1 MQKCAA
7 YIKSRLNFV
16 KEYDIMLNIATKG
29 GELMYRYKIE
39 ELKKWKES
47 PTRKPMII
55 RGARQVGKTWL
66 MKEFGKEF
74 YEKCAYINFDD
85 NSRMN
90 KLFEEDFD
98 LDRIIQGLKIESGVN
113 IEPEN
118 TLIIFDEIQETPKAL
133 KALKYFCENAREYH
147 IISAGSLLGVAI
159 HEGTSFPVGKVDF
172 MDLTPLSFFEFLEA
186 LGENELLK
194 LLKNNDFPMIE
205 VFDTKIKEYLKL
217 YYYVGG
223 MPEVVNAYA
232 TNKDLKEVRKI
243 QKELLAAYE
252 QDFSKHAPSNIV
264 PRIRQLWNNI
274 PTQLA
279 KENKKFIYGLIK
291 EGARAREYE
300 IALSWLI
307 DCGIVYQMNRV
318 NNCKVPLSAYQDFN
332 AFKLYLL
339 DVGLLAAMAEIDEKT
354 LLDGNEIFVEFK
366 GSLTEQYVLCQLKQ
380 CTDLNVFYWTADTGT
395 AEIDFITQIR
405 GKNVPIEVKASE
417 NLQAKS
423 LKTFVQKYNTE
434 INVRTSMSNYRKEDW
449 LINVPL
455 YSIGN
460 IEEITKM

>member
-1 MQKCAA
+1 
-7 YIKSRLNFV
+7 
-16 KEYDIMLNIATKG
+16 
-29 GELMYRYKIE
+29 MYRYKIE

-205 VFDTKIKEYLKL
+205 VFNTKIKEYLKL

>member
-1 MQKCAA
+1 
-7 YIKSRLNFV
+7 
-16 KEYDIMLNIATKG
+16 
-29 GELMYRYKIE
+29 MYRNKMI

-47 PTRKPMII
+47 SNRKPLII

-66 MKEFGKEF
+66 MKEFGKQ
-74 YEKCAYINFDD
+74 YYKKCAYINFDD
-85 NSRMN
+85 NTRMN

-113 IEPEN
+113 IEPED
-118 TLIIFDEIQETPKAL
+118 TLIILDEIQETPKAL
-133 KALKYFCENAREYH
+133 KALKYFCENANDYH

-172 MDLTPLSFFEFLEA
+172 LDLTPLNFFEFIEA
-186 LGENELLK
+186 IGETELLQ
-194 LLKNNDFPMIE
+194 LLKNNDFEMIN
-205 VFDTKIKEYLKL
+205 VFSTKLKEYLKL
-217 YYYVGG
+217 YYYIGG
-223 MPEVVNAYA
+223 MPEAVSLYVQ
-232 TNKDLKEVRKI
+232 NKDLLEVRKI
-243 QKELLAAYE
+243 QKRLLDAYE

-279 KENKKFIYGLIK
+279 KENKKFIYGLVRQ
-291 EGARAREYE
+291 GARAREYE

-307 DCGIVYQMNRV
+307 DCGLIYQVNRV

-339 DVGLLAAMAEIDEKT
+339 DVGLLSAMAGVDAKT
-354 LLDGNEIFVEFK
+354 LLEGNEIFEEFK
-366 GSLTEQYVLCQLKQ
+366 GSLTESYVLCQLKQ
-380 CTDLNVFYWTADTGT
+380 CTELNIFYWSSNTGV
-395 AEIDFITQIR
+395 AEVDFITQI
-405 GKNVPIEVKASE
+405 GKNNVPIEVKASE

-423 LKTFVQKYNTE
+423 LKSFVQKYDTK
-434 INVRTSMSNYRKEDW
+434 INIRTSMSNYREDDW
-449 LINVPL
+449 VINIPL

-460 IEEITKM
+460 IENII

>member
-1 MQKCAA
+1 
-7 YIKSRLNFV
+7 
-16 KEYDIMLNIATKG
+16 
-29 GELMYRYKIE
+29 MYREKIE
-39 ELKKWKES
+39 ELKKWKNSE
-47 PTRKPMII
+47 TRKPLII

-66 MKEFGKEF
+66 MKEFGEK
-74 YEKCAYINFDD
+74 YYQKCAYINFDD

-98 LDRIIQGLKIESGVN
+98 IDRIIQGLKIESGVK
-113 IEPEN
+113 IEAEN
-118 TLIIFDEIQETPKAL
+118 TLIILDEIQETPKAL

-172 MDLTPLSFFEFLEA
+172 LDLTPLSFFEFLEA

-194 LLKNNDFPMIE
+194 LLKSNDFDMIT
-205 VFDTKIKEYLKL
+205 VFETKLKEYLKI

-223 MPEVVNAYA
+223 MPEVVNAYIEH
-232 TNKDLKEVRKI
+232 KDLNETRKI
-243 QKELLAAYE
+243 QKKLLDAYE
-252 QDFSKHAPSNIV
+252 QDFSKHAPTNIV

-279 KENKKFIYGLIK
+279 KENKKFIYGLIR

-307 DCGIVYQMNRV
+307 DCGLIYQVNRV
-318 NNCKVPLSAYQDFN
+318 NTAKIPLSAYQDFN

-339 DVGLLAAMAEIDEKT
+339 DVGLLTAMAGVDAKT
-354 LLDGNEIFVEFK
+354 LLEGNEVFQEFK
-366 GSLTEQYVLCQLKQ
+366 GSLTEQYVLCQIKE
-380 CTDLNVFYWTADTGT
+380 CTNLDTFYWSSDTGT
-395 AEIDFITQIR
+395 AEIDFITQID
-405 GKNVPIEVKASE
+405 GNNVPIEVKANE
-417 NLQAKS
+417 NLQSKS
-423 LKTFVQKYNTE
+423 LKSFVQKYNTK
-434 INVRTSMSNYRKEDW
+434 INVRTSMSSYRKEEW
-449 LINVPL
+449 LINIPL

-460 IEEITKM
+460 IEKIIAN